1 MRGDAPL
8 SRRHL
13 GAAGRGR
20 ITCES
25 VAEVLPAL
33 AMGEADV
40 SRRVH
45 NHVTVCLR
53 CQAEMARYRRLR
65 RNLLSLR
72 DQPVEAGPMLAAQ
85 ILERLD
91 HVFREDG
98 AFSEDGAFAEDRGS
112 RTALQVAAFG
122 GLSVATVAG
131 AGMLVWLTKRRLTLA
146 G

>member
-25 VAEVLPAL
+25 IAEILPAL

-91 HVFREDG
+91 S
-98 AFSEDGAFAEDRGS
+98 AFSEDRAFGEDRGS
-112 RTALQVAAFG
+112 RTALQVACFG

-131 AGMLVWLTKRRLTLA
+131 AGMLVWLTRRRLALA
-146 G
+146 S

>member
-13 GAAGRGR
+13 GPAGRGR

-25 VAEVLPAL
+25 IADVLPGL

-40 SRRVH
+40 SRRIRD
-45 NHVTVCLR
+45 HVAVCLR

-65 RNLLSLR
+65 RSLLALR
-72 DQPVEAGPMLAAQ
+72 EQPVEAGPMLASQ

-91 HVFREDG
+91 A
-98 AFSEDGAFAEDRGS
+98 AFIDNRGS
-112 RTALQVAAFG
+112 FTALQMACVG

-131 AGMLVWLTKRRLTLA
+131 AGMLVWFTRRRLALA
-146 G
+146 S

>member
-25 VAEVLPAL
+25 IADLLPGL
-33 AMGEADV
+33 AMGETDV
-40 SRRVH
+40 SVRVRE
-45 NHVTVCLR
+45 HVAVCLR

-65 RNLLSLR
+65 RNLLALR
-72 DQPVEAGPMLAAQ
+72 EQRVEAVPMLASQ

-91 HVFREDG
+91 D
-98 AFSEDGAFAEDRGS
+98 ANAWDRSS
-112 RTALQVAAFG
+112 RTALQVACVG
-122 GLSVATVAG
+122 GISVATVAG
-131 AGMLVWLTKRRLTLA
+131 AGMLVWFTKRRLALA
-146 G
+146 S

>member
-20 ITCES
+20 VTCES
-25 VAEVLPAL
+25 IAEVLPAL
-33 AMGEADV
+33 ALGEADV
-40 SRRVH
+40 SRRVRD
-45 NHVTVCLR
+45 HVAVCLH

-65 RNLLSLR
+65 RSLLALR
-72 DQPVEAGPMLAAQ
+72 DEPVDASPLLTAQ

-91 HVFREDG
+91 D
-98 AFSEDGAFAEDRGS
+98 AFAGDRGS
-112 RTALQVAAFG
+112 RTALQVACVG

-131 AGMLVWLTKRRLTLA
+131 AGMLVWLTRRRLALA